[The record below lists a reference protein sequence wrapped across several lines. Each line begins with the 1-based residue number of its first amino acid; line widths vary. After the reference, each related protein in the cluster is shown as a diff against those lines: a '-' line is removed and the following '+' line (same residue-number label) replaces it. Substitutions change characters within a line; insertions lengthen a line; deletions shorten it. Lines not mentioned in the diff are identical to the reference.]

1 MEKRSRHVMRRR
13 FDGVHLPGSV
23 WAPTEYSELKEEE
36 KTTEKPGEAAR
47 ENGFGSAEQKFLE
60 GLRESRGLWSVPGQT
75 EGTPSLVSSPVKL
88 SARKAPT
95 QRFMTLQDSISD
107 WKEFEDQSESGN
119 KKDMVQE
126 SAIPS
131 GQAPPA
137 SLEESPIKAEPRGQT
152 SPAGRKSS
160 PKEKLNVQLPKARRW
175 SLRNALSLRTP
186 PATPTSP
193 ISAATSEGTN
203 GPALMRAAPAVQPSP
218 ADGSGPERK
227 ATMLPKSQPAPT
239 VSLPDRV
246 VKNNFQSLDTV
257 ECMSLPSVSP
267 AAQSDASAFSVGDIL
282 ASSNE
287 SARWED
293 EPFEK
298 IPPGEGKMR
307 PRRRSALAKMLV
319 CFR

>member
-1 MEKRSRHVMRRR
+1 
-13 FDGVHLPGSV
+13 
-23 WAPTEYSELKEEE
+23 
-36 KTTEKPGEAAR
+36 
-47 ENGFGSAEQKFLE
+47 
-60 GLRESRGLWSVPGQT
+60 
-75 EGTPSLVSSPVKL
+75 
-88 SARKAPT
+88 
-95 QRFMTLQDSISD
+95 
-107 WKEFEDQSESGN
+107 
-119 KKDMVQE
+119 
-126 SAIPS
+126 
-131 GQAPPA
+131 
-137 SLEESPIKAEPRGQT
+137 
-152 SPAGRKSS
+152 
-160 PKEKLNVQLPKARRW
+160 
-175 SLRNALSLRTP
+175 
-186 PATPTSP
+186 
-193 ISAATSEGTN
+193 
-203 GPALMRAAPAVQPSP
+203 
-218 ADGSGPERK
+218 
-227 ATMLPKSQPAPT
+227 MLPKSQPAPT